1 MKKKRGKRQLAML
14 LTLAMAGSLLP
25 MGATPVQAQKLP
37 DGVSESGSGWYEQK
51 LWNTNVSDGTSML
64 SDPAYGTCAYWE
76 KLYPGHT
83 HTESFSAGQS
93 LDGVYFINEDITVT
107 STTTGQSGLVVSGSA
122 VLIFENNATL
132 TVTGGDAGNGGD
144 GKQTQTSLSNSSR
157 ASGGT
162 GAGAGIEL
170 TSGKTLTVLGKGTI
184 SATGGNG
191 GNGGA
196 GAAFYQ
202 AYSNARQSG
211 GGGGGGGAGAGIGS
225 KGGNGGEGGKGPA
238 DYGSAGYGNQS
249 AANGLTGSTSQTAG
263 SLIKSDGVKIYVTSG
278 TNGAA
283 GGAGGSGGNRTSSG
297 GKAYYSSA
305 AGGGGSGGA
314 AQAAS
319 GTNYVTA
326 GGYGGGGGG
335 VGAPNLNLEWNNAG
349 GAGGGGGGAIGGYGG
364 YGVSI
369 TYGTGTKAQTT
380 ATSNNASNGGNGAG
394 ASGGMGGSYLY
405 DGRNI
410 TQYQTNIGGKGG
422 NAGSYGSNGTTETVW
437 PLEECVFEV
446 LTTDADYNSANG
458 GWMYDGSAITPS
470 VKITHLPS
478 GEAKTVDAS
487 TAGVSYA
494 NNIYGDTNGYGSIT
508 ITGNASGVKLLDISK
523 GVAYSSASVK
533 LYFPIMTTVQ
543 FHENANAF
551 INQLKAEG
559 ITDAAVTNMPKA
571 KVLQRGVTETT
582 DAVLATANVPV
593 LEGYTFL
600 GWYYYGDTYLT
611 DGYQTNEAAWSSDG
625 NPSGGVPVYDSLG
638 KVNVTTNSCLN
649 SNGTWNGIDDSKPVL
664 HLYAMWKLA
673 DLTLTLD
680 AQGGQ
685 GGSSESGIKMGTYKD
700 VLAPTKPGS
709 TFDGYYTGKN
719 GTGDLYCYTDD
730 DGNMLYRY
738 TLQNDSSTS
747 VGGKDANGADQTYV
761 KGQTGYFTKDV
772 INTDSG
778 KGGGLQMKKTLYL
791 YAKWA
796 PLEYDVTLYSYDD
809 GNEAAGDAGSAHL
822 VGTLKNVRYG
832 TLRVPNVNDVA
843 DEFVTET
850 DNSSGKT
857 YGVLDTTLNMV
868 REHYDFIGWNLY
880 DGQDWAMFKPNE
892 LYKTGLIQTTAD
904 GTSKALYAAWKIK
917 DNYKITYNGNGGT
930 STTLTGNVFKG
941 EDYTVTEDVP
951 KYSGHSFV
959 AWNTAPNGSGTKYV
973 SGAEITGVTEN
984 ITLYA
989 QWEENKSVIYNT
1001 NGGTA
1006 STSLSVL
1013 KPAKGETVALD
1024 FDTEIIKSGYTFV
1037 GWDTNPYGKGG
1048 TKDSP
1053 AKKATYTEGG
1063 TSGFEMGDESVT
1075 LYAIWAPQ
1083 QYNITYTAMD
1093 ETQAARYTQTL
1104 QPDKY
1109 YHLETYRFD
1118 VRVDTSKW
1126 GTNEM
1131 KVSINNQSIGIP
1143 TPATEGDTA
1152 IYTFEIQ
1159 GATGDQAI
1167 KIGGLTARSYNVSL
1181 DAKGGTIVAD
1191 ENVTYYVSGET
1202 KTLPGSDNVTR
1213 TGYTFDGWYKDGDA
1227 TGTSV
1232 TAIGVDETGDKK
1244 FYAKWRANTYTV
1256 AYDANGGTGAP
1267 VDTGANATYDEDY
1280 TILGRGGMTYTAD
1293 ATVEFLGWST
1303 NRDAVTPE
1311 YLAGA
1316 TVKNL
1321 ATGAGD
1327 DTMITLYA
1335 VWKVPTYTISYMLG
1349 GGTAGGNGSIP
1360 PQEVKASASATIADL
1375 EMKKTGYKFQHWAE
1389 NSTTYSNG
1397 DTILN
1402 VVENHILNAVWEPGT
1417 YSILFINPGDTED
1430 GNKSK
1435 LQSNI
1440 EYGESVALETNTF
1453 ESTETE
1459 YTAFLG
1465 WATTTQAAV
1474 TTRTP
1479 QYLDGQKVMN
1489 LSETDGDVVELYAV
1503 WGSTP
1508 VKYLNYDANGGT
1520 YSGSTPE
1527 VQAASDGKAVVQFV
1541 TTPTKEGYTFQGW
1554 KTADGTHTYT
1564 EGMNETA
1571 LTVNLDSGNVTL
1583 YADWKANTY
1592 TVTYKPNFTGDNV
1605 PDDKT
1610 QEIEYDTTDRLD
1622 ENTFTREHYTFL
1634 GWSEDED
1641 ATAPTY
1647 QNQQSVLNLPVTEIA
1662 DGDGAKGITL
1672 YAVWQAESPIYL
1684 TYNANGGTGAPASES
1699 IYAGESVTLSSVEPA
1714 REGYTFLGWA
1724 TSSTAATAEYA
1735 EGAEITDGFS
1745 TSTTLYAVW
1754 EKKLAYAVSYDVND
1768 GYGSVPVD
1776 STGYYEGDIVTVR
1789 FNPIPMKSGYTFSG
1803 WNCGNDTYS
1812 YNAESANTATFEMGT
1827 DNVTLQAKWTPNTYT
1842 IIFKND
1848 TETKRQEN
1856 VKYVTATALTANS
1869 FNAPTGKKFAGW
1881 ATNDG
1886 GSVKYADKAEVTG
1899 LTGVANGE
1907 VTLYAVWEPIAV
1919 TITFDQQEG
1928 TGGLESTPATY
1939 GQQLPSA
1946 AAPSREGYTFGGYW
1960 TAQNGGGTQ
1969 YYGDYMNALKNVDFI
1984 SDTTLYAKWT
1994 AKTYNV
2000 TYMYGTDILQTDA
2013 LTYGNK
2019 TTVRN
2024 ASVIGAKMPEGM
2036 KLSGW
2041 AKTDNGTVAYPAGQT
2056 DVDLW
2061 NGGNDVVLYAI
2072 LKKDVKYTV
2081 TYVPGYGTT
2090 FPVDTTQYEDGDTV
2104 TVELEK
2110 NQPAQYGY
2118 TFLGW
2123 SDVPNATTATYRE
2136 DLVTQF
2142 PIQDNTTLY
2151 GVWSVGTYK
2160 VTYDGNGGTESFGGV
2175 ANANV
2180 LGNVEMLRYSFQ
2192 HPKAIYTKTG
2202 YSLLGW
2208 AQSKDKADLGQ
2219 IDFAKG
2225 QVINPDL
2232 TTKAGDE
2239 VTLYAVWQ
2247 ANKYTV
2253 TFNPNN
2259 TDATVSETEREVT
2272 YGEKYGSAFPTPT
2285 LSGRTFLGWF
2295 TQAEDGTQVKN
2306 TDKVEITG
2314 NQTLYAHW
2322 NTIQYQ
2328 ITTMDNGVGKVTLTK
2343 PGTATTPEEITGGKA
2358 DAGTEITVT
2367 VAPRDNYTIDN
2378 VTLYVDGSPVSMEG
2392 TAESTYSFTL
2402 NKDTKIALK
2411 ANGNT
2416 GAKYTVK
2423 YDGNV
2428 GDDNI
2433 GTIADSSFVVGQAAT
2448 LSDGTGFS
2456 RTGYVLT
2463 GWNTRADGNGTPY
2476 GLGTEQ
2482 TTALTQTAGGEVT
2495 LYAQWSA
2502 TNCTVTFSAGEG
2514 AQLSETTKDVTF
2526 GKAYGTLPTP
2536 TKTDAVFA
2544 GWYLA
2549 EDCAEGTLVTSMTVV
2564 SNSAAHTLYARW
2576 ETAEYIITTKAN
2588 DLGTIALA
2596 KSGTTEVVT
2605 DKAAANTEI
2614 TVTVTPRDNYTIDN
2628 VKLYVN
2634 GTPVVMTEGTGGSNG
2649 TYTFT
2654 LKQNTEI
2661 ALEENSNIGIKYTV
2675 EYKGNGGTGE
2685 IQSVSAVS
2693 GKTFALASEGFTMS
2707 GSALSGWNTMQ
2718 GGTGKAY
2725 TLGETVK
2732 DLTLEPGGT
2741 VTLYAQWS
2749 ENNPAGYTYTIR
2761 YEANGGVGTAY
2772 EQQMQQ
2778 NRLNVALYDGA
2789 GFSRTGYALVGWAN
2803 TTGGT
2808 VDYQL
2813 GGKLS
2818 APLASQ
2824 EGAVKTLYAVWEKGA
2839 IRVTL
2844 NDEKGVNTVTSLVLN
2859 TGDTYGRLPNLSLTG
2874 WTFDGWFTEG
2884 GERVDNST
2892 EVTAISDHTLYA
2904 RWTEEAAK
2912 TYTVTVLADSTL
2924 GTITLNPSGG
2934 KYAAGTEVIATA
2946 TPETDKTIKV
2956 ISSSGEIYWREV
2968 DNDYTGALAV
2978 TQDITLILVDA
2989 TQVTDNTWYL
2999 FYNANGGSGSMDVE
3013 IVNNTEAKA
3022 KASTFSRDGYEF
3034 AGWKDGSGTAYEV
3047 DGTVTKPINS
3057 KVLTLYAQWQ
3067 ATEENTYTV
3076 KFDAQGG
3083 DLTEEATRTYH
3094 AGDTYGALP
3103 TPVKSGDW
3111 SFGGW
3116 YSDSAFATRVYDTTT
3131 VQSRNHTLYAKWV
3144 SRTAVAVTAVGYDG
3158 EYDGVAHALT
3168 ATSSKTLTGAT
3179 YQWFKDGNAVQ
3190 GAAGKTLY
3198 VKNVADS
3205 GNYTCVVSGSY
3216 NGVGYTGMESTT
3228 AVVNI
3233 TKKALTITAADA
3245 AVVYGA
3251 DAPAYALSYSGF
3263 AAADN
3268 AGVLEGEATIH
3279 CAYAKGDNAGSYPIN
3294 VEAGN
3299 LVAANYDVNVVRGTL
3314 TVKPLPVALE
3324 WSGTKLEHTGEAQFI
3339 TATVKNA
3346 VGEDTFIL
3354 AYDGNTATA
3363 VNTPDGS
3370 YYTATV
3376 TGLGNDNYTLTGAT
3390 GKVHNWVIYAQ
3401 GTDPGTV
3408 PDPVQPDEET
3418 TEVVTGITLDPTTKT
3433 LEEGETCTLTYTLQ
3447 PDGAT
3452 DTVSFSSSDAG
3463 IASVDEYG
3471 NVKAVKAGTAV
3482 ITATTKG
3489 GLTASCTVNVN
3500 AKASEDSIPV
3510 TGLTVQ
3516 YASYKMT
3523 KSGQTFNIGAKV
3535 TPSNAANQ
3543 GITYSSSN
3551 NAVAT
3556 VDSTGKVTAISGGS
3570 AVIYAQTVDG
3580 GYTMICNVTV
3590 EIKNSSSGGSSGGGG
3605 SSSGGSSGGSSSG
3618 SSSGSKTDGKTD
3630 DQTNNGTTGGNTKG
3644 GSISAGGTGNTAYSG
3659 CEHKSD
3665 CPIHP
3670 FMDAY
3675 TDAWYHNGVHY
3686 CIDNDL
3692 MGGYGDDLFG
3702 PNDKITRAQIAMIL
3716 WHIAGSPTVNHAMSF
3731 KDVPEGEWYTEAVR
3745 WATDIGV
3752 ASGYSDDQF
3761 APNDSITREQFAA
3774 MLYRFAQLQGKDTSR
3789 GSTNTLRGFADVS
3802 KISAYALA
3810 AMQWANGTEI
3820 ISGVDTSTLDPQ
3832 GYATRA
3838 QAACMIQRYILNL
3851 AE

>member
-1 MKKKRGKRQLAML
+1 
-14 LTLAMAGSLLP
+14 
-25 MGATPVQAQKLP
+25 MGATPVQAEILP
-37 DGVSESGSGWYEQK
+37 IETKTVGSGWYAQK
-51 LWNTNVSDGTSML
+51 QWNTTIYGETEPTSL
-64 SDPAYGTCAYWE
+64 ASNYGTCEYWK
-76 KLYPGHT
+76 KLFPSHSHT
-83 HTESFSAGQS
+83 TSFSAGQS
-93 LDGVYFINEDITVT
+93 ISGVYFIKGNITVNAG
-107 STTTGQSGLVVSGSA
+107 TGTSGLVVNGTA
-122 VLIFENNATL
+122 VLVFEDGASL
-132 TVTGGDAGNGGD
+132 TVKGGN
-144 GKQTQTSLSNSSR
+144 
-157 ASGGT
+157 ASGQT
-162 GAGAGIEL
+162 GAGAGIQL
-170 TSGKTLTVLGKGTI
+170 TSGNTLVLFGKGTI
-184 SATGGNG
+184 SATGGNPANGSAGSAGESKTVGSG
-191 GNGGA
+191 GNGG
-196 GAAFYQ
+196 Y
-202 AYSNARQSG
+202 
-211 GGGGGGGAGAGIGS
+211 GGGGGGAGIGS
-225 KGGNGGEGGKGPA
+225 KGANGGNANGGNGGS
-238 DYGSAGYGNQS
+238 SAGG
-249 AANGLTGSTSQTAG
+249 GTLLTGSG
-263 SLIKSDGVKIYVTSG
+263 SSVGISATGGAWNSLPAKQSG
-278 TNGAA
+278 GIGPSILGSGGG
-283 GGAGGSGGNRTSSG
+283 GGAGGSGGNANNIG
-297 GKAYYSSA
+297 
-305 AGGGGSGGA
+305 
-314 AQAAS
+314 
-319 GTNYVTA
+319 A

-335 VGAPNLNLEWNNAG
+335 RGGDGKKINLSYY
-349 GAGGGGGGAIGGYGG
+349 GGGGGGSGAGSNTGYAGGGGLCTTGSAGTGSQGGTGPGASGGAGGSSSKGYSGGTGGSAGTYGSGVTQSSFWDADACKFELVEDTATGWNAENKAWMYTGSTIYPKIKVTNLSSGEVKYAQNGTNG
-364 YGVSI
+364 YGVS
-369 TYGTGTKAQTT
+369 TVTG
-380 ATSNNASNGGNGAG
+380 
-394 ASGGMGGSYLY
+394 
-405 DGRNI
+405 DPV
-410 TQYQTNIGGKGG
+410 
-422 NAGSYGSNGTTETVW
+422 YGS
-437 PLEECVFEV
+437 
-446 LTTDADYNSANG
+446 
-458 GWMYDGSAITPS
+458 
-470 VKITHLPS
+470 
-478 GEAKTVDAS
+478 
-487 TAGVSYA
+487 
-494 NNIYGDTNGYGSIT
+494 TNGYCRVFVGDGQIPLKQ
-508 ITGNASGVKLLDISK
+508 IRYTGTYNYGGATVG
-523 GVAYSSASVK
+523 
-533 LYFPIMTTVQ
+533 LYFPIKEKIEFDNNATAEIEILTNNGLTGDDATVKNTQ
-543 FHENANAF
+543 
-551 INQLKAEG
+551 
-559 ITDAAVTNMPKA
+559 DS
-571 KVLQRGVTETT
+571 KVVQRGVTEKT
-582 DAVLATANVPV
+582 DAVLATANVPT
-593 LEGYTFL
+593 LHGYEFL
-600 GWYYYGDTYLT
+600 GWYYYDSNYFNT
-611 DGYQTNEAAWSSDG
+611 DGTPKSTVTQPLESGKTSEGRQIYNE
-625 NPSGGVPVYDSLG
+625 NG
-638 KVNVTTNSCLN
+638 KLTATGYLN
-649 SNGTWNGIDDSKPVL
+649 SNGTWNGVNTDEKKAIVK
-664 HLYAMWKLA
+664 LYAAWREAKF
-673 DLTLTLD
+673 TLTLD

-685 GGSSESGIKMGTYKD
+685 GGSSQNNLNIGDY
-700 VLAPTKPGS
+700 VQVNAPTKPGS
-709 TFDGYYTGKN
+709 TFDGYYTGRN

-730 DGNMLYRY
+730 EGNMLYRY
-738 TLQNDSSTS
+738 TLQSDSSTS
-747 VGGKDANGADQTYV
+747 VSGKDATGADATYA
-761 KGQTGYFTKDV
+761 KGEMGYFTQNV
-772 INTDSG
+772 INTDSS
-778 KGGGLQMKKTLYL
+778 KGGGIKMLRSVTL

-832 TLRVPNVNDVA
+832 TLRVPNVDDETDV
-843 DEFVTET
+843 FVTET
-850 DNSSGKT
+850 DGGKK

-868 REHYDFIGWNLY
+868 RKHYDFIGWNLY

-892 LYKTGLIQTTAD
+892 IYKTGLIQTTAD
-904 GTSKALYAAWKIK
+904 GKSKALYAAWKIK
-917 DNYKITYNGNGGT
+917 DNYKITYNGNGGK

-941 EDYTVTEDVP
+941 EDYTVTEEVP
-951 KYSGHSFV
+951 QYSGHSFV
-959 AWNTAPNGSGTKYV
+959 AWNTAPNGSGTTYK
-973 SGAEITGVTEN
+973 SGDEITGVTEN

-1006 STSLSVL
+1006 NTSLEVL

-1024 FDTEIIKSGYTFV
+1024 FDTNIIKSGYTFV
-1037 GWDTNPYGKGG
+1037 GWDTNPYGKDG
-1048 TKDSP
+1048 TKESP
-1053 AKKATYTEGG
+1053 TKEATYTADG
-1063 TSGFEMGDESVT
+1063 TSSYEMGDKSVT

-1083 QYNITYTAMD
+1083 QYNITYAAVSTD
-1093 ETQAARYTQTL
+1093 QAARYTQTL

-1109 YHLETYRFD
+1109 YHLETYKFD

-1143 TPATEGDTA
+1143 TPETDGDTA
-1152 IYTFEIQ
+1152 IYTFKIQ

-1181 DAKGGTIVAD
+1181 DAKGGTIAA
-1191 ENVTYYVSGET
+1191 EKNVTYYVSGET
-1202 KTLPGSDNVTR
+1202 KTLPIVADVTR
-1213 TGYTFDGWYKDGDA
+1213 TGYTFDGWYDGVDESGNA
-1227 TGTSV
+1227 TGHLVS
-1232 TAIGVDETGDKK
+1232 AIGYDETGDKK
-1244 FYAKWRANTYTV
+1244 FYAKWSANSYTV
-1256 AYDANGGTGAP
+1256 KYDANGGTGAP
-1267 VDTGANATYDEDY
+1267 SDTGMNATYDADY
-1280 TILGRGGMTYTAD
+1280 TILGQGSMTYSD

-1303 NRDAVTPE
+1303 NQDAVAPE
-1311 YLAGA
+1311 YLAGN

-1321 ATGAGD
+1321 ATGAD
-1327 DTMITLYA
+1327 ADLMITLYA

-1349 GGTAGGNGSIP
+1349 GGTAGGNGSIL
-1360 PQEVKASASATIADL
+1360 PQEVKAGASATIADL
-1375 EMKKTGYKFQHWAE
+1375 EMKKTGYTFRHWKDNDE
-1389 NSTTYSNG
+1389 GNTTYANG
-1397 DTILN
+1397 AMILN
-1402 VVENHILNAVWEPGT
+1402 VVANHILEAVWEPGT
-1417 YSILFINPGDTED
+1417 YSIEFINPKDEVEET
-1430 GNKSK
+1430 KTK
-1435 LQSNI
+1435 TQSSI
-1440 EYGESVALETNTF
+1440 KYGESVALETNTF
-1453 ESTETE
+1453 TSKEGGYTE
-1459 YTAFLG
+1459 FLG
-1465 WATTTQAAV
+1465 WATTETAAIGG
-1474 TTRTP
+1474 TRTP

-1489 LSETDGDVVELYAV
+1489 LSETDGDTVKLYAV
-1503 WGSTP
+1503 WGNTP

-1520 YSGSTPE
+1520 YSGSTPA
-1527 VQAASDGKAVVQFV
+1527 VQPASDGKAIVQFT

-1554 KTADGTHTYT
+1554 KTADGTHVYT
-1564 EGMNETA
+1564 ESMSEAERTVA
-1571 LTVNLDSGNVTL
+1571 LESSVTL

-1592 TVTYKPNFTGDNV
+1592 TVTYKPNFTGDAV

-1610 QEIEYDTTDRLD
+1610 QEIEYDKTVQLD
-1622 ENTFTREHYTFL
+1622 ANTFAREHYNFL

-1662 DGDGAKGITL
+1662 DGAKGITL
-1672 YAVWQAESPIYL
+1672 YAVWQAESSIYL

-1714 REGYTFLGWA
+1714 HEGYTFLGWA
-1724 TSSTAATAEYA
+1724 TSSTATTAEY
-1735 EGAEITDGFS
+1735 EKGTEISSGFNR
-1745 TSTTLYAVW
+1745 STTLYAVW
-1754 EKKLAYAVSYDVND
+1754 EKKQAHTVSYDANG

-1776 STGYYEGDIVTVR
+1776 STGYYEGDSVTVR
-1789 FNPIPMKSGYTFSG
+1789 FNPIPMRSGYTFSG
-1803 WNCGNDTYS
+1803 WSRGDDIYS
-1812 YNAESANTATFEMGT
+1812 YNAESANTVTFEMGT
-1827 DNVTLQAKWTPNTYT
+1827 DDVTLQAKWTPNTYT

-1848 TETKRQEN
+1848 TEEKRQEN
-1856 VKYVTATALTANS
+1856 VKYDTATALTANS

-1886 GSVKYADKAEVTG
+1886 GSVKYEDKAEVTG

-1919 TITFDQQEG
+1919 TITFNQQEG
-1928 TGGLESTPATY
+1928 TGGSESATATY

-1960 TAQNGGGTQ
+1960 TEQNGGGTQ
-1969 YYGDYMNALKNVDFI
+1969 YYGDYMNALKNVDFT
-1984 SDTTLYAKWT
+1984 SDTILYAKWT
-1994 AKTYNV
+1994 AKTYKV
-2000 TYMYGTDILQTDA
+2000 TYMYGTEILLTDA
-2013 LTYGNK
+2013 LTYGN
-2019 TTVRN
+2019 TTAIRN
-2024 ASVIGAKMPEGM
+2024 ESVIGEKMPEGM

-2041 AKTDNGTVAYPAGQT
+2041 AKTDNGTVAYTAGQT
-2056 DVDLW
+2056 DVELW

-2104 TVELEK
+2104 TVELAN

-2123 SDVPNATTATYRE
+2123 SDVPNAPTAKYSK
-2136 DLVTQF
+2136 DGLTQF
-2142 PIQDNTTLY
+2142 PIHDNTTLY

-2160 VTYDGNGGTESFGGV
+2160 VTYDGNGGTESFSEGT
-2175 ANANV
+2175 NANV
-2180 LGNVEMLRYSFQ
+2180 LENVEMLSYSFQ
-2192 HPKAIYTKTG
+2192 HPTTIYTKAG

-2232 TTKAGDE
+2232 TTKAGAE

-2253 TFNPNN
+2253 TFDPNN
-2259 TDATVSETEREVT
+2259 ADATVSETEREVT

-2295 TQAEDGTQVKN
+2295 TQAEGGTQVKN
-2306 TDKVEITG
+2306 TDTVAITG

-2328 ITTMDNGVGKVTLTK
+2328 ITTTNNGVGTVTLTK

-2358 DAGTEITVT
+2358 DAG
-2367 VAPRDNYTIDN
+2367 A
-2378 VTLYVDGSPVSMEG
+2378 
-2392 TAESTYSFTL
+2392 
-2402 NKDTKIALK
+2402 
-2411 ANGNT
+2411 
-2416 GAKYTVK
+2416 
-2423 YDGNV
+2423 
-2428 GDDNI
+2428 
-2433 GTIADSSFVVGQAAT
+2433 
-2448 LSDGTGFS
+2448 
-2456 RTGYVLT
+2456 
-2463 GWNTRADGNGTPY
+2463 
-2476 GLGTEQ
+2476 
-2482 TTALTQTAGGEVT
+2482 
-2495 LYAQWSA
+2495 
-2502 TNCTVTFSAGEG
+2502 
-2514 AQLSETTKDVTF
+2514 
-2526 GKAYGTLPTP
+2526 
-2536 TKTDAVFA
+2536 
-2544 GWYLA
+2544 
-2549 EDCAEGTLVTSMTVV
+2549 
-2564 SNSAAHTLYARW
+2564 
-2576 ETAEYIITTKAN
+2576 
-2588 DLGTIALA
+2588 
-2596 KSGTTEVVT
+2596 
-2605 DKAAANTEI
+2605 EI
-2614 TVTVTPRDNYTIDN
+2614 TVTVTPRNNYTIDN

-2634 GTPVVMTEGTGGSNG
+2634 GTPVAMTEGTDGSNG

-2675 EYKGNGGTGE
+2675 EYKGNGGIGE

-2693 GKTFALASEGFTMS
+2693 GKTFALASEGFTMN

-2789 GFSRTGYALVGWAN
+2789 GFSRAGWALVGWAN
-2803 TTGGT
+2803 TTGGA

-2824 EGAVKTLYAVWEKGA
+2824 EGAVKTLYAVWQKGA

-2844 NDEKGVNTVTSLVLN
+2844 NDAKGVNTVTSLVLN
-2859 TGDTYGRLPNLSLTG
+2859 TGDTYSRLPNLSLAG

-2904 RWTEEAAK
+2904 HWTAEAAK
-2912 TYTVTVLADSTL
+2912 TYTVTVLADPTL
-2924 GTITLNPSGG
+2924 GTITLNPAGG

-2946 TPETDKTIKV
+2946 TPATGKTIKV
-2956 ISSSGEIYWREV
+2956 ISSSGEIPWSKPGDY
-2968 DNDYTGALAV
+2968 YTGTLAV

-3013 IVNNTEAKA
+3013 MVNNTTARA

-3034 AGWKDGSGTAYEV
+3034 AGWKDGNGTAYEV
-3047 DGTVTKPINS
+3047 DGTVTKPTNS
-3057 KVLTLYAQWQ
+3057 KVLTLYAQWE
-3067 ATEENTYTV
+3067 ATADNTYTV
-3076 KFDAQGG
+3076 TFDAQGG
-3083 DLTEEATRTYH
+3083 NMTEANTRTYH
-3094 AGDTYGALP
+3094 AGDKYGTLP

-3131 VQSRNHTLYAKWV
+3131 IQSRNHTLYAKWV

-3168 ATSSKTLTGAT
+3168 ATPSKTLTGAT

-3190 GAAGKTLY
+3190 GAIGKTLY

-3268 AGVLEGEATIH
+3268 AGVLEGEATID
-3279 CAYAKGDNAGSYPIN
+3279 CAYVKGNNAGSYPIN
-3294 VEAGN
+3294 VGAEN

-3324 WSGTKLEHTGEAQFI
+3324 WSGTKLEHTGEAQSI

-3346 VGEDTFIL
+3346 VGEDTFTL
-3354 AYDGNTATA
+3354 AYDGNTETD

-3433 LEEGETCTLTYTLQ
+3433 VEEDETFTLTYTLQ

-3471 NVKAVKAGTAV
+3471 TVTAVKAGTAV
-3482 ITATTKG
+3482 ITAKTSS

-3516 YASYKMT
+3516 YTSYKMT

-3580 GYTMICNVTV
+3580 GYTLVCNVTV
-3590 EIKNSSSGGSSGGGG
+3590 EIKNSSSGGSGGGG

-3659 CEHKSD
+3659 CEHESD

-3670 FMDAY
+3670 FTDAY

-3761 APNDSITREQFAA
+3761 GPNDSITREQFAA

-3789 GSTNTLRGFADVS
+3789 GNTNTLRGFADVS
-3802 KISAYALA
+3802 KISAYALP

-3838 QAACMIQRYILNL
+3838 QAACMIQRYILNP